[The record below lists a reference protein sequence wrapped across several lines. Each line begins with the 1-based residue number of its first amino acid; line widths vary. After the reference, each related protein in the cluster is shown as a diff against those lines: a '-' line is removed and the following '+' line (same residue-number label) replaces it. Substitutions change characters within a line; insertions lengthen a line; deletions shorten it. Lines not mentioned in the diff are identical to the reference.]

1 MKIDKIRDDLSL
13 EKSLY
18 LINKKIPQKIDLIV
32 NNVNVQRLT
41 NNPVIIEKKD
51 IQNIIKKI
59 I

>member
-18 LINKKIPQKIDLIV
+18 LINKKIPQKVDLIV